1 MTGGLLQL
9 AAYGT
14 QDIYLTGNP
23 QITFFV
29 AIYKRYTNFAIES
42 IRQLFTGDAT
52 FGKKV
57 YCNVGRHGDLISD
70 AFMNIKLPSLVPYKK
85 KFAKTQN
92 EVEYAWVN
100 SIGNALIK
108 HIDINIGGS
117 LIDRHYGIWL
127 EIWSELT
134 VPSGKKHAYY
144 EMIGKSENKFNLVN
158 KDAQNL
164 FIPLQFWFCKNKG
177 LALPLIALQT
187 HEVRIYVSF
196 REITELIISSVQSKD
211 KDDPLNKYFEL
222 FTKELKI
229 DHASIFFDYIFLEDE
244 ERRRFA
250 KNKHEYLI
258 EQLQVSAHS
267 LYSNGLM
274 ETSDGLKIRKSDVN
288 HRVSLDFNHP
298 VKELIWVIQNSN
310 VLTKR
315 PYGGNEWFNFS
326 DKEYNIDSNYNDPL
340 VNAKIMLEGK
350 DRCELRSAEYYR
362 IVQPYQ
368 RHTNVPN
375 NFIYVYSFCFNPE
388 EHQPSGTCN
397 FSRIDNKHL
406 VVELSKE
413 LIDPII
419 TVFAVNY
426 NILQIEGGMAG
437 IAYSN

>member
-9 AAYGT
+9 AAYGA
-14 QDIYLTGNP
+14 QDVYLTGNP

-29 AIYKRYTNFAIES
+29 AVYKRYTNFSIES

-57 YCNVGRHGDLISD
+57 FCNVGRHGDLISD
-70 AFMNIKLPSLVPYKK
+70 SIMNIKLPSLKPYVK
-85 KFAKTQN
+85 KFN
-92 EVEYAWVN
+92 DMDDDVNYSWVN

-108 HIDINIGGS
+108 HIDVNIGGS

-134 VPSGKKHAYY
+134 VPSGKRDAYNK
-144 EMIGKSENKFNLVN
+144 MIGRSESKFNMEN
-158 KDAQNL
+158 SGAQNL

-177 LALPLIALQT
+177 LALPLIALQA
-187 HEVRIYVSF
+187 HEVKIYVSF
-196 REITELIISSVQSKD
+196 REITELVISSDVKLSTNKMD
-211 KDDPLNKYFEL
+211 EHRKYFEL
-222 FTKELKI
+222 FTKKLII

-258 EQLQVSAHS
+258 EQIQVSAHS
-267 LYSNGLM
+267 LFSAGNKDSGQEL
-274 ETSDGLKIRKSDVN
+274 
-288 HRVSLDFNHP
+288 HHQVSLELNHP
-298 VKELIWVIQNSN
+298 IKELIWVIQNSS

-326 DKEYNIDSNYNDPL
+326 DREYNPNEVYEDPL
-340 VNAKIMLEGK
+340 ITAKIMLEGK

-362 IVQPYQ
+362 IVQPFQ

-388 EHQPSGTCN
+388 EYQPSGTCN

-406 VVELSKE
+406 VINLSKN
-413 LIDPII
+413 LIDPVI

-426 NILQIEGGMAG
+426 NILQIEEGMAG